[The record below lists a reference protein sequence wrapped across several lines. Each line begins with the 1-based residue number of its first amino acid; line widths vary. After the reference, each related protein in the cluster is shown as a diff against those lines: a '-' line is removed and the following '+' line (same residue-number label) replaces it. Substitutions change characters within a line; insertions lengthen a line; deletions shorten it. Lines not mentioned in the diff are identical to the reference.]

1 MCRDCGMEHCSDCH
15 GRDDTFKRVCPLA
28 YDGVHYSFVTIQ
40 HACRRAPDEFI
51 PISRFSQGE
60 VTQIIST
67 IEANPVPPSPAF
79 VMNDDI
85 AESMRLAD
93 VERKVITIHRK
104 HMTHQLFNSL
114 WSTENP
120 YPLLVT
126 GHKLQIPWTPENFIL
141 LLGTQACKVQNCMT
155 GEIIDSTIMEFFG
168 RYGDESANRPVL
180 RLKVFHPLL
189 LYQNPTLRNYNS
201 GLPTKFPLQDDETI
215 LLSIPRFSRFNFSAR
230 LRMP

>member
-1 MCRDCGMEHCSDCH
+1 M
-15 GRDDTFKRVCPLA
+15 
-28 YDGVHYSFVTIQ
+28 Q
-40 HACRRAPDEFI
+40 HACGRAPDEFI

-67 IEANPVPPSPAF
+67 IEANPVSPSPAF

-85 AESMRLAD
+85 AEYMRLAD
-93 VERKVITIHRK
+93 VERKVITIDRK

-141 LLGTQACKVQNCMT
+141 LLGSQACKVQNCMT

-168 RYGDESANRPVL
+168 GYGDESATRPVL
-180 RLKVFHPLL
+180 RLKVISSAASLS
-189 LYQNPTLRNYNS
+189 NPILRHYNS
-201 GLPTKFPLQDDETI
+201 GLPAKFPLQDDETI
-215 LLSIPRFSRFNFSAR
+215 LLSIPRFSRFDFSAR
-230 LRMP
+230 LCMP